1 MSSFF
6 RGLESIAGVVLVL
19 VVVVVGVFLVWVWFS
34 GFVGRGVSSVG
45 VPVEVLKIEGGY
57 VTNVGDGVVVFLWV
71 FNAGGDVVLPRTV
84 YVYRAGS
91 RDVVCFADRL
101 PWAIDP
107 GPPPQYLHVWMPVGT
122 VGEYPNGVVAGCGEA
137 VAPGVLY
144 EVRLVTARGAEV
156 SVVLAAS

>member
-101 PWAIDP
+101 PWPINP
-107 GPPPQYLHVWMPVGT
+107 GPPPQYLHIWMPVGT
-122 VGEYPNGVVAGCGEA
+122 VGEYGGVVAGCREA

-144 EVRLVTARGAEV
+144 EVKLVTARGAEV
-156 SVVLAAS
+156 SVVLTAS

>member
-57 VTNVGDGVVVFLWV
+57 VTNVGGGVVVFVWL
-71 FNAGGDVVLPRTV
+71 FNAGGGVVLPRTV
-84 YVYRAGS
+84 YVYRVGS
-91 RDVVCFADRL
+91 RDAVCFADRL
-101 PWAIDP
+101 PWPINP
-107 GPPPQYLHVWMPVGT
+107 GPPPQYLNIWMPVGT
-122 VGEYPNGVVAGCGEA
+122 VYVYPNGVVAGCREA

-144 EVRLVTARGAEV
+144 EVKLVTARGAEV
-156 SVVLAAS
+156 SVVLTAS